1 MWSSAT
7 AWVSADRRG
16 VGPQPNNRTPVQCL
30 DGARGSSP
38 PGGRKGGTV
47 LHTPIATRGL
57 YPPRGMLQGEKR
69 PGLLPCRR
77 TDAEP
82 IRRPPPL
89 FLTSEATGPRDC
101 GGPIQASWTP
111 AAGDSEAGDGG
122 SGVPQAALLQPQLRF
137 SSGAGRHLVVTP
149 GLTSEAGPEPTHP
162 EHTAESG
169 PDLRVQAHGETEA
182 HGGPGVLWAPRGGRA
197 PDTGPVPNFSLV
209 VLRAPGRVA
218 RLKWLT

>member
-1 MWSSAT
+1 M
-7 AWVSADRRG
+7 R
-16 VGPQPNNRTPVQCL
+16 
-30 DGARGSSP
+30 
-38 PGGRKGGTV
+38 
-47 LHTPIATRGL
+47 
-57 YPPRGMLQGEKR
+57 GEKR
-69 PGLLPCRR
+69 PGLLPCWP

-89 FLTSEATGPRDC
+89 FLASQATGPRDC
-101 GGPIQASWTP
+101 GAPSRPHGLPPLVTAS
-111 AAGDSEAGDGG
+111 GVMEG
-122 SGVPQAALLQPQLRF
+122 SRVPQAALLQPQLRF
-137 SSGAGRHLVVTP
+137 PSGAGRHLVVTP

-182 HGGPGVLWAPRGGRA
+182 HGGPGDLWAPRGGRA

-218 RLKWLT
+218 RLKWLRAHGDPGPARRDSSHSWALQPLPVGPVCLPRPSQDPTLLSPAPISEPTVG